1 MPIKYS
7 TQNISEHPYNTIKK
21 CVIITHDFA
30 LSVPKPYQ
38 DRPKAKTSV
47 KIHHNSTTPPADTTK
62 LLHCGIS
69 NKVFTTALA

>member
-7 TQNISEHPYNTIKK
+7 TQNISEHPYNTIQK
-21 CVIITHDFA
+21 CIIITHDFA
-30 LSVPKPYQ
+30 LSVLKPYQ
-38 DRPKAKTSV
+38 ARPKGKASM

-69 NKVFTTALA
+69 NKPYTSALA